1 MALNL
6 IKRGGAVQEFSIF
19 KLQKLLTDVC
29 RGFPLDSQKPLLNL
43 DEYIKDGM
51 TTADL
56 FNALTMNVL
65 SLTSVEEPEWKNVAG
80 RLKMLALYKQVS
92 LARNMPKNEPPYDYV
107 SFLKY
112 AVNNG
117 IYSTVIAEKYTTEEI
132 AEAASFIN
140 PDFDFVYD
148 YAGANLLLKR
158 YLCEYGDKIVE
169 LPQDMFLSIALL
181 IERDE
186 DKAARMAK
194 VKDTYEKLADRKISL
209 GTPLLMNLRRP
220 NGNLSSASSPQWKT
234 RASRFF
240 MS

>member
-117 IYSTVIAEKYTTEEI
+117 IYSTVIAENIRRRK
-132 AEAASFIN
+132 
-140 PDFDFVYD
+140 
-148 YAGANLLLKR
+148 
-158 YLCEYGDKIVE
+158 
-169 LPQDMFLSIALL
+169 LPKLRPLL
-181 IERDE
+181 IPIL
-186 DKAARMAK
+186 
-194 VKDTYEKLADRKISL
+194 TS
-209 GTPLLMNLRRP
+209 
-220 NGNLSSASSPQWKT
+220 
-234 RASRFF
+234 F
-240 MS
+240 MTMPAPICC

>member
-80 RLKMLALYKQVS
+80 RQRSSIPALQPTS
-92 LARNMPKNEPPYDYV
+92 
-107 SFLKY
+107 
-112 AVNNG
+112 G
-117 IYSTVIAEKYTTEEI
+117 
-132 AEAASFIN
+132 
-140 PDFDFVYD
+140 
-148 YAGANLLLKR
+148 LKR
-158 YLCEYGDKIVE
+158 
-169 LPQDMFLSIALL
+169 
-181 IERDE
+181 
-186 DKAARMAK
+186 
-194 VKDTYEKLADRKISL
+194 
-209 GTPLLMNLRRP
+209 
-220 NGNLSSASSPQWKT
+220 SSSEH
-234 RASRFF
+234 
-240 MS
+240 